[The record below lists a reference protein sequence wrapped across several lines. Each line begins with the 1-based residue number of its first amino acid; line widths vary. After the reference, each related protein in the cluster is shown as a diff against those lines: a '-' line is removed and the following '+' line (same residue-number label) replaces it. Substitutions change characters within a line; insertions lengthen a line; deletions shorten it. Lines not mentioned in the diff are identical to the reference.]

1 MTDLQIFAYGPCWAV
16 THGRT
21 FLAFAVNQL
30 FADDLVERLKAHP
43 IEQWGN
49 LIPCPFMPCCV
60 SSVQTHD
67 GMVVLAGADHQG
79 WPVCMPMT
87 QAEWDA
93 FERRHPERTM
103 PFSCRT
109 DPVSGLPE
117 LCWGVTQMPVQTQ
130 TKAVPTLFDQGAA
143 L

>member
-1 MTDLQIFAYGPCWAV
+1 MTDLQIHPYGPCFAV

-21 FLAFAVNQL
+21 FLAFAVNQP

-67 GMVVLAGADHQG
+67 GMVILAGADASG
-79 WPVCMPMT
+79 WPVCMPLDT
-87 QAEWDA
+87 EEWDA
-93 FERRHPERTM
+93 FERHHPDRSM
-103 PFSCRT
+103 PFAARI
-109 DPVSGLPE
+109 DPGSGLPE
-117 LCWGVTQMPVQTQ
+117 LCGGVTQ
-130 TKAVPTLFDQGAA
+130 VPMQQPTISGRGA